1 MKGGADAVVAVT
13 GPAINANN
21 ENNRVVSAVLCSA
34 LYPNIVKVLL
44 SVRSFDHIMIFKGLD
59 TRAEIH
65 ANSNRSNGQT
75 SQSGGF
81 KIQNCCWWLC
91 SPPSWQ
97 CHCQSCQVLPI
108 LNLKESWFQ
117 KLGQILKYVFYS
129 GDIVIIIIIIQC
141 GFFNWPPP

>member
-44 SVRSFDHIMIFKGLD
+44 SVKRLDHNIFKGLD

-81 KIQNCCWWLC
+81 KIQNCC
-91 SPPSWQ
+91 
-97 CHCQSCQVLPI
+97 
-108 LNLKESWFQ
+108 
-117 KLGQILKYVFYS
+117 
-129 GDIVIIIIIIQC
+129 
-141 GFFNWPPP
+141 